1 MIPTIPDSIHLESIA
16 IKFYPKMIQF
26 LETCNHLNHMNKSL
40 NRCLYLKLLI
50 GDNLF
55 NLLYQQFSNSNEGLL
70 FQCKLY
76 VKNVGLNLTQI
87 ESSIDSETVNLIAS
101 THVMAQNSKF
111 ISVENVSLSTS
122 TFDSSEDIEPTSIE
136 TISSAS
142 VSLEPTLSPT
152 IISDSNS
159 VQTKDEEF
167 SALSKD
173 QKDLNVSNSISN
185 TSNSTKVEEIAKNMT
200 QNEMHSLQ
208 SGQTVVNGNGHLS
221 GSSVTQSKESVV
233 LRLSNRIKALEVNLS
248 LSSRYLEEL
257 SLRYRKQMEE
267 MQRAFNITISKLND
281 TASRA
286 AERVRLLSIYLL
298 NYYTIH
304 NL

>member
-16 IKFYPKMIQF
+16 IKFYPKIIQF
-26 LETCNHLNHMNKSL
+26 LETCNHLNNINKSS

-87 ESSIDSETVNLIAS
+87 ESSINSDTVNLITE
-101 THVMAQNSKF
+101 THIMAQNSKF

-122 TFDSSEDIEPTSIE
+122 TFDSSKDIEPTSIE
-136 TISSAS
+136 TISSAN
-142 VSLEPTLSPT
+142 VSLEQTLSPT
-152 IISDSNS
+152 ISSDSNS

-173 QKDLNVSNSISN
+173 QKDLNESNSISN

-200 QNEMHSLQ
+200 QNEMSLQ
-208 SGQTVVNGNGHLS
+208 SGQTVVNGNSHLS
-221 GSSVTQSKESVV
+221 GSSVTPQSKESVV

-248 LSSRYLEEL
+248 LSSQYLEEL

-286 AERVRLLSIYLL
+286 AERVTILSIYLY
-298 NYYTIH
+298 NYYIIY
-304 NL
+304 N

>member
-1 MIPTIPDSIHLESIA
+1 
-16 IKFYPKMIQF
+16 
-26 LETCNHLNHMNKSL
+26 
-40 NRCLYLKLLI
+40 
-50 GDNLF
+50 
-55 NLLYQQFSNSNEGLL
+55 LYQQFSNSNESLL
-70 FQCKLY
+70 FQCKPY

-87 ESSIDSETVNLIAS
+87 ESSIDSETVNLINLMTSS
-101 THVMAQNSKF
+101 THIMAQNSKF

-122 TFDSSEDIEPTSIE
+122 TFHSSEDIEPTSIE

-173 QKDLNVSNSISN
+173 QKDLNISNSIS
-185 TSNSTKVEEIAKNMT
+185 TASNSTKIEEIAKNMT

-208 SGQTVVNGNGHLS
+208 SGQPVVNGNGHLS
-221 GSSVTQSKESVV
+221 GSSVTPQSKESVV

-248 LSSRYLEEL
+248 LSSQYLEEL

-286 AERVRLLSIYLL
+286 AERVTLLSI
-298 NYYTIH
+298 
-304 NL
+304 

>member
-1 MIPTIPDSIHLESIA
+1 
-16 IKFYPKMIQF
+16 
-26 LETCNHLNHMNKSL
+26 
-40 NRCLYLKLLI
+40 
-50 GDNLF
+50 
-55 NLLYQQFSNSNEGLL
+55 
-70 FQCKLY
+70 
-76 VKNVGLNLTQI
+76 
-87 ESSIDSETVNLIAS
+87 
-101 THVMAQNSKF
+101 MAQNSKF

-185 TSNSTKVEEIAKNMT
+185 TSNSIKVEEIAKNMT

-248 LSSRYLEEL
+248 LSSQYLEEL